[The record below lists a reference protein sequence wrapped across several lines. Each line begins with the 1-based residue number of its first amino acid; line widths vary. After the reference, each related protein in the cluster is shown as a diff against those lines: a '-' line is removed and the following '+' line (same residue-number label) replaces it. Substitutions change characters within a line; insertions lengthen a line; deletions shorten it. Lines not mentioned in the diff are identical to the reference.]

1 MKPLTF
7 ILITQTL
14 ITLITLTPLSQ
25 LLDNLKAN
33 ITQAQKDVQ
42 DAELLFQK
50 ADDLV
55 TANPNDT
62 NQARFA
68 IAIKRKTNIQNHF
81 NIT

>member
-7 ILITQTL
+7 ILITLTL